1 MKRLAI
7 KMKREKLFPAI
18 AHGRMPDLRAMHDRL
33 AADND
38 GDRTNNGHEIAFNRN
53 PDLNE
58 AALGV
63 IPRYIVEDQQ

>member
-1 MKRLAI
+1 MKRLVT
-7 KMKREKLFPAI
+7 KMKREKPVPAI
-18 AHGRMPDLRAMHDRL
+18 ALGRMPDLRAMYDWL
-33 AADND
+33 VADND

-63 IPRYIVEDQQ
+63 ILRYIVEDQQ